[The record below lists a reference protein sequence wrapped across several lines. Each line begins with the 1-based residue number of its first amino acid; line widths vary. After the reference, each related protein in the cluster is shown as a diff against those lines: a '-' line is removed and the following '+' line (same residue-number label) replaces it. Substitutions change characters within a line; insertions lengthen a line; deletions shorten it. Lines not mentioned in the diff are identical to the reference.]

1 VETLQAF
8 GALFQIPHY
17 YRKCIVNQKCYVYNY
32 VIDTIFT
39 ITELIINK

>member
-17 YRKCIVNQKCYVYNY
+17 YRKFLYYKTKICI
-32 VIDTIFT
+32 TAIFT
-39 ITELIINK
+39 KMLNNCA